1 VWNAYR
7 QAEEAYKRKLA
18 QHRMKTRSH
27 GERYAADP
35 VVLAQSLLDNEK
47 DQPGKKAD
55 AGKARVDL
63 IPGHVIEWIGWV
75 LQYGRHKYGDDEAAR
90 RNWRLVDSRRLYG
103 SVIRHLMAWE
113 QGVLD
118 DEESGLPHLAHAI
131 CTLMQ
136 LCDKELE
143 RGERDQ
149 VMATIRS
156 AMARLNPQDVG

>member
-1 VWNAYR
+1 MTETDGRQSFQRVWNTYR
-7 QAEEAYKRKLA
+7 KAKEAYERKMSQQRA
-18 QHRMKTRSH
+18 TSRS
-27 GERYAADP
+27 
-35 VVLAQSLLDNEK
+35 
-47 DQPGKKAD
+47 GKKAD
-55 AGKARVDL
+55 AGKTRVDL
-63 IPGHVIEWIGWV
+63 IPGHVIEWIGWI

-103 SVIRHLMAWE
+103 SVLRHLMAWE
-113 QGVLD
+113 QGVIN

-143 RGERDQ
+143 RGEREQ

-156 AMARLNPQDVG
+156 AISRLDPQDGV